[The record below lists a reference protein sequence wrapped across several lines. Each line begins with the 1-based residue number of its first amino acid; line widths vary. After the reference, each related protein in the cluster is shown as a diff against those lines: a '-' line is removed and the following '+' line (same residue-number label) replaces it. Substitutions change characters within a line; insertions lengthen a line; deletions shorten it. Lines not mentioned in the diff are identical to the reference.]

1 MKKPCSPEDASL
13 KSFFLGPQSENSDW
27 VRQEVIRILDHWFR
41 WRRDLFPE
49 DGRAISVDD
58 QTSPLF
64 LERQDTFKDRID
76 ELTRRLEKEIPQ
88 FSPRYMGHMYSEISL
103 PALLGHFAVLLHN
116 PNIISSEAARVA
128 AQIENEA
135 IEELAKMVGYN
146 PSTATG
152 HFTSGGTVANIE
164 GLWRARYRMDHWLS
178 LGTKLNLDRHSQLS
192 LIDAAHM
199 GWPLYDK
206 LLRASGIT
214 EETLREFSSVA
225 GQPWKLMRVLH
236 SAFQIDYEGPVV
248 LVPNSKHYSWQK
260 ATSLLGLGEEAL
272 WTIELDADGVMDV
285 ADLERKIKRA
295 WDQMRPVLMVVSVA
309 GTTELGEFDPVD
321 QTQELLDRLLKETG
335 RSIWHHV
342 DAAYGGFFCTLLR
355 GPQEFSEL
363 TRSAADRLAAISRA
377 NSITLDPH
385 KLGYVPYS
393 CGALLVPDDLHY
405 RVSSFDAKYIQA
417 PDKNDR
423 WNRTLEGSRSASGAA
438 ATWMTAKTIGLEQNG
453 YGRILGRTIHARN
466 ELETYLCSFTSRV
479 HLMPTGNS
487 NLLCFAVGE
496 KNRLSELN
504 SETEEFIQRL
514 NASGRYFVSK
524 TTLQASQYKALMD
537 NACSSWRI
545 ENDCDHLTLVR
556 LVIMNPFTKNQE
568 SLHRES
574 RHSNARSEQLPPS
587 LRHKSERARVL
598 RMLFVKPEQRHSSGT

>member
-27 VRQEVIRILDHWFR
+27 VRQEVLRILDHWFR
-41 WRRDLFPE
+41 WRQDLFPE
-49 DGRAISVDD
+49 DGKAISMDD

-64 LERQDTFKDRID
+64 RERQDAFKDRID
-76 ELTRRLEKEIPQ
+76 ELTTRLEKEIPQ

-135 IEELAKMVGYN
+135 IQELAKMVGYN
-146 PSTATG
+146 PSSATG

-178 LGTKLNLDRHSQLS
+178 LGTKLNLSGKSNLS
-192 LIDAAHM
+192 LVDAAHM
-199 GWPLYDK
+199 GWSAYDNF
-206 LLRASGIT
+206 LNTSALS
-214 EETLREFSSVA
+214 EVSLREFSSVA
-225 GQPWKLMRVLH
+225 GQPWKLMRVLQN
-236 SAFQIDYEGPVV
+236 AFQTDYEGPVV

-272 WTIELDADGVMDV
+272 WTVELDADGVMDV
-285 ADLERKIKRA
+285 ADLERKIKTA
-295 WDQMRPVLMVVSVA
+295 WDRMRPVLMVVSIA
-309 GTTELGEFDPVD
+309 GTTELGEFDPID
-321 QTQELLDRLLKETG
+321 QTQELLDRLQQETG

-355 GPQEFSEL
+355 GPHENSEL
-363 TRSAADRLAAISRA
+363 TRSAATRLTAIARA

-417 PDKNDR
+417 PDKSDR

-438 ATWMTAKTIGLEQNG
+438 ATWMTAKTIGLKQGG
-453 YGRILGRTIHARN
+453 YGRILGRTILARN
-466 ELETYLCSFTSRV
+466 ELESHLRSFASRV
-479 HLMPTGNS
+479 HLIPTGNS

-496 KNRLSELN
+496 KKRLSELN
-504 SETEEFIQRL
+504 SETTEFIEKI

-524 TTLQASQYKALMD
+524 TTLQAAPYKALID
-537 NACSSWRI
+537 NACSEWDI

-556 LVIMNPFTKNQE
+556 LVIMNPFTKNKETRTDYLRDFAHFIQ
-568 SLHRES
+568 SLI
-574 RHSNARSEQLPPS
+574 
-587 LRHKSERARVL
+587 
-598 RMLFVKPEQRHSSGT
+598 